1 MSFLIALASFIV
13 ALGILVT
20 VHEYGHFWV
29 ARRAGVQ
36 VLRFSVGF
44 GRPIWS
50 RTASDGTEY
59 VIAAIPL
66 GGYVKMLDERDPD
79 MPASADVER
88 SFNRTTPLRKVAITL
103 AGPAA
108 NFLFAIFAYWMM
120 FVIGIP
126 GLQPVVG
133 AVTPDSPAAHAGLEA
148 GDRFVRIDGSDTPT
162 WEAALLALLEG
173 VITNEP
179 FEVEVVDTDG
189 YARQHMLAAGA
200 ARPLTEPGSLLPG
213 IGIAPWR
220 PRVPAFLGDIEA
232 GGAADAAGLRSG
244 DHVLALDGEPVAD
257 WEALVGHI
265 RARPGE
271 RVLFQVER
279 AGALLELPV
288 QVGAI
293 DSGEAGGG
301 VIGRV
306 GAGVSVPADL
316 FAGMESEL
324 RYGPVAALPRAARRM
339 VEMSVLTVKML
350 GSMVVG
356 DVSVKNIS
364 GPINI
369 AQYAGYSASV
379 GLVPFLAFLA
389 IVSISLGIIN
399 LLPIPILDGGHL
411 VYHLVELVKG
421 RPVSEQ
427 TEIVGQRIGLG
438 MLAMLMGLAFYNDLA
453 RIFG

>member
-20 VHEYGHFWV
+20 VHEFGHFWV
-29 ARRAGVQ
+29 ARRSGVQ

-44 GRPIWS
+44 GRPLWS
-50 RTASDGTEY
+50 RTGRDGTEY
-59 VIAAIPL
+59 MVAMIPL
-66 GGYVKMLDERDPD
+66 GGYVKMLDERDPT
-79 MPASADVER
+79 MPASADVAR
-88 SFNRTTPLRKVAITL
+88 SFNRAPPLRKIAITL

-108 NFLFAIFAYWMM
+108 NFLFAIVAYWVM

-126 GLQPVVG
+126 GLAPVVG
-133 AVTPDSPAAHAGLEA
+133 EVVPESPAAVAGIEP
-148 GDRFVRIDGSDTPT
+148 GDRIVRVGGAETPT
-162 WEAALLALLEG
+162 WEAALLGLLDSVIAGSPFPVVVEG
-173 VITNEP
+173 A
-179 FEVEVVDTDG
+179 DG
-189 YARQHMLAAGA
+189 YAREHVVDAGA
-200 ARPLTEPGSLLPG
+200 PRPLTEPGALLPG

-220 PRVPAFLGDIEA
+220 PRVPAVLGEIEA
-232 GGAADAAGLRSG
+232 GSAAAAAGLRAG
-244 DHVLALDGEPVAD
+244 DRVLAVDGEAVAD

-265 RARPGE
+265 RARPDVLAQFTVE
-271 RVLFQVER
+271 RDGGQVEV
-279 AGALLELPV
+279 AVA
-288 QVGAI
+288 VG
-293 DSGEAGGG
+293 SVEAGGAA
-301 VIGRV
+301 VGRI
-306 GAGVSVPADL
+306 GAGVAVPADL
-316 FAGMESEL
+316 YDGVRSEL
-324 RYGPVAALPRAARRM
+324 RYGPFAALPRAVQRTLD
-339 VEMSVLTVKML
+339 MSVLTVKML
-350 GSMVVG
+350 GRMVMG

-421 RPVSEQ
+421 RPVSEN
-427 TEIVGQRIGLG
+427 TEIIGQRIGLG
-438 MLAMLMGLAFYNDLA
+438 MLAMLMGFAFYNDLA